1 MAGGDRRK
9 CKCCLRL
16 FRPDPRNRRH
26 QRYCPA
32 TACRAASKAASQARW
47 LAAPENQG
55 YFRGA
60 VNVARVQAWRS
71 RHPGYWRQGRRVGP
85 ALQDVSMAQ
94 PIGSAAETTNPARSP
109 LQDVLT
115 GQPAVL
121 IGLIAHIVGTPLQD
135 DIVRTTDRL
144 LRLGQDI
151 LATSAVVID
160 YETFS
165 KIHDCHDRQGLTI
178 AQTARALGL
187 DPRTVATWVARSRFE
202 PRRSRPRGSVLD
214 PFKPRITRLLDT
226 HPYSAQQIFQ
236 RLREEGYGGGVTI
249 LRDYVRR
256 IRPTKRPVYLKLHF
270 APGESAPGDWGAY
283 GTVAVGNT
291 RRRLSFFVMVL
302 AFSRQMFV
310 EFTVSQTMEH
320 FLACHEHGFAA
331 FGGVPSKI
339 MVDNLKSAVLQRLA
353 GAAPVFN
360 PRYLDFARHHGF
372 AIEPCNVARG
382 NEKGRVE
389 SGVGYVKKNFL
400 HGLELTDFSTIQA
413 AAQVWL
419 DTIANVRIHGETQQ
433 RPVDFLAQECLHLGP
448 VNPHPY
454 DLAHTSTSVASSQF
468 RITLDTN
475 QYSVPSAYAHRRLTV
490 KAYPDRVCIYFD
502 NQLIAR
508 HPRRYGRHEDI
519 EEPDHAKGLI
529 AQRSR
534 AREQR
539 LMMHFLALS
548 PDAAAYYKG
557 LEQRRLNARPHVRKI
572 LALAEISPADAVAR
586 AISDGLAFQAFSAE
600 YITNILETRARALPE
615 PGPLQLTRRHDLL
628 DIDIA
633 PPDLNAYEV
642 NDHDPE

>member
-1 MAGGDRRK
+1 MTSSAPRTVCYDWAKTFSLHPRRGRQHL
-9 CKCCLRL
+9 CL
-16 FRPDPRNRRH
+16 
-26 QRYCPA
+26 
-32 TACRAASKAASQARW
+32 TAE
-47 LAAPENQG
+47 P
-55 YFRGA
+55 
-60 VNVARVQAWRS
+60 
-71 RHPGYWRQGRRVGP
+71 
-85 ALQDVSMAQ
+85 
-94 PIGSAAETTNPARSP
+94 
-109 LQDVLT
+109 
-115 GQPAVL
+115 
-121 IGLIAHIVGTPLQD
+121 
-135 DIVRTTDRL
+135 
-144 LRLGQDI
+144 
-151 LATSAVVID
+151 VVID
-160 YETFS
+160 YETFC

-187 DPRTVATWVARSRFE
+187 HPQTVATWVARSRFE

-214 PFKPRITRLLDT
+214 PFKPRVTRLLDT

-236 RLREEGYGGGVTI
+236 RLHEEGYRGGMTI
-249 LRDYVRR
+249 LRDYIRR
-256 IRPTKRPVYLKLHF
+256 IRPTQRPVYLKLHF
-270 APGESAPGDWGAY
+270 APGECAQVDWGSY

-320 FLACHEHGFAA
+320 FLACHEHGFA
-331 FGGVPSKI
+331 
-339 MVDNLKSAVLQRLA
+339 
-353 GAAPVFN
+353 
-360 PRYLDFARHHGF
+360 
-372 AIEPCNVARG
+372 IEACNVARG

-389 SGVGYVKKNFL
+389 SGVGYVKKNFM
-400 HGLELTDFSTIQA
+400 HGLELTDFSTIHA

-419 DTIANVRIHGETQQ
+419 DTVANVRIHGETQQ
-433 RPVDFLAQECLHLGP
+433 RPVDLLAQERPRLGP

-454 DLAHTSTSVASSQF
+454 DIALTSTSVASSQF

-475 QYSVPSAYAHRRLTV
+475 QYSVPAAYAHRRLTV

-508 HPRRYGRHEDI
+508 HTRRYDRHEDF

-548 PDAAAYYKG
+548 PDATAYYDG
-557 LEQRRLNARPHVRKI
+557 LEQRRLNARHHVRKI
-572 LALAEISPADAVAR
+572 LALAEIYPADAVAR
-586 AISDGLAFQAFSAE
+586 AITDGLAFQAFSAE